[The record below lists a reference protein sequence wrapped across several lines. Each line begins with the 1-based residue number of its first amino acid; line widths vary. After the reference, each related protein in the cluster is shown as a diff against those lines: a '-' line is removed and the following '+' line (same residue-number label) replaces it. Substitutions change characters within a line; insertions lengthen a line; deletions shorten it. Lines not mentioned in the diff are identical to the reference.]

1 MLCIGVLAGAIAAQ
15 ALVGT
20 DAQAQTITLST
31 NATIGVP
38 VGPTMVSVPVNVLG
52 NVVNLNVNVT
62 GTAGGVTLLPTTVTM
77 PVTINGNAA
86 SLTLNVAPG
95 TIPILG
101 GQSTISLPITITL
114 PPDLLPAVVNSTAS
128 TIANRRNDNLLGLDL
143 GLERQVD
150 LLTGPGSDTT
160 SVWSDPMALGR
171 MRLGEV
177 FSSGTS
183 RDPFNSDQL
192 SFAASM
198 QQARQ
203 NNANLP
209 SGLDAGACRPP
220 PVKSPFDIWAEGS
233 FARFED
239 GSEASQRE
247 GHWGVLFVGADYRV
261 SPDLLIGALASFDDA
276 QQDLTGLASKARS
289 TGWMVGPMPQ
299 CG

>member
-1 MLCIGVLAGAIAAQ
+1 
-15 ALVGT
+15 
-20 DAQAQTITLST
+20 
-31 NATIGVP
+31 
-38 VGPTMVSVPVNVLG
+38 
-52 NVVNLNVNVT
+52 
-62 GTAGGVTLLPTTVTM
+62 
-77 PVTINGNAA
+77 
-86 SLTLNVAPG
+86 
-95 TIPILG
+95 
-101 GQSTISLPITITL
+101 
-114 PPDLLPAVVNSTAS
+114 
-128 TIANRRNDNLLGLDL
+128 
-143 GLERQVD
+143 
-150 LLTGPGSDTT
+150 
-160 SVWSDPMALGR
+160 

-198 QQARQ
+198 QQTRQ

-289 TGWMVGPMPQ
+289 TGWMVGPYATMRLTNNLFFQARAAWGKSTHELGFAGSPEVVLPPIA
-299 CG
+299 GWSAAH